1 MVDQHTVRAYDKDL
15 DLLERRIAEM
25 GGIAEKMGIDA
36 MDSLAAADAALAHQ
50 VIATDP
56 RLDTLQRE
64 VEEQAILTIARRQPV
79 AIDLREIIGAIRVA
93 GDLERVGD
101 LAKSI
106 AKRSL
111 KMGLE
116 SRVPRAIVGIK
127 HMNDFAMELMKDVLD
142 AYAQRD
148 VDRAL
153 DVWERD
159 VDLDALEEFGVPRSP
174 DPYDGGSAQH
184 HLLRPSS
191 VLLQEYRADR
201 RPRDQHRRN
210 GVLPRD
216 RLEPADRT
224 APRATGVR
232 HRGRRRR
239 GVMMN
244 QARKEIVRPGAASAP
259 RILIVEDESDLALL
273 LGYNL
278 ESEGYL
284 VENVTRGDEAE
295 LRLAENTPDLVI
307 LDWMLPGVSGLEICR
322 RLRAREATRTLPV
335 IMVTA
340 RGEEAERVRGL
351 SVGADDYVVKPFSVP
366 ELMARVRALL
376 RRSRPE
382 RIADRLYAG
391 DLDLDRETR
400 RVRRAGRDI
409 HLGPTEF
416 RLLEYLLE
424 KPGRVF
430 SRAQLLDGVWG
441 QASEIDERTV
451 DVHVG
456 RLRKALSR
464 GRERDPIRTVRGTG
478 YAFDET
484 FGKV

>member
-1 MVDQHTVRAYDKDL
+1 
-15 DLLERRIAEM
+15 
-25 GGIAEKMGIDA
+25 
-36 MDSLAAADAALAHQ
+36 
-50 VIATDP
+50 
-56 RLDTLQRE
+56 
-64 VEEQAILTIARRQPV
+64 
-79 AIDLREIIGAIRVA
+79 
-93 GDLERVGD
+93 
-101 LAKSI
+101 
-106 AKRSL
+106 
-111 KMGLE
+111 
-116 SRVPRAIVGIK
+116 
-127 HMNDFAMELMKDVLD
+127 
-142 AYAQRD
+142 
-148 VDRAL
+148 
-153 DVWERD
+153 
-159 VDLDALEEFGVPRSP
+159 
-174 DPYDGGSAQH
+174 
-184 HLLRPSS
+184 
-191 VLLQEYRADR
+191 
-201 RPRDQHRRN
+201 
-210 GVLPRD
+210 
-216 RLEPADRT
+216 
-224 APRATGVR
+224 
-232 HRGRRRR
+232 
-239 GVMMN
+239 MN
-244 QARKEIVRPGAASAP
+244 QARKETIRPGAASAP
-259 RILIVEDESDLALL
+259 RILIVEDESDLAVL

-278 ESEGYL
+278 ESEGYV

-295 LRLAENTPDLVI
+295 LRLAENAPDLVI

-382 RIADRLYAG
+382 RIAERLYAG

-400 RVRRAGRDI
+400 RVRRGARDI

-430 SRAQLLDGVWG
+430 SRAQLLDAVWG
-441 QASEIDERTV
+441 QAAEIDERTV

-464 GRERDPIRTVRGTG
+464 GRERDPICTVRGAG